1 MFQKHA
7 GLPCGGIQV
16 IVTDRERFKP
26 FETYLAVIRESR
38 RQSPTQ
44 FAWRTEPYEF
54 ESERPAIELLLGRK
68 GLRDQIEAGAG
79 TEEMAGSWQNGLE
92 SFQQLRS
99 GSLLYA

>member
-54 ESERPAIELLLGRK
+54 ESERSAIELLLGRK
-68 GLRDQIEAGAG
+68 GLRDQIESAAGLD
-79 TEEMAGSWQNGLE
+79 EMAGSWLSGLE
-92 SFQQLRS
+92 RFEQLRARF
-99 GSLLYA
+99 LLYA